1 MRSLPSLIRGS
12 VMHFLVHFEPYIYPP
27 KEEKGKQSNKEKKTA
42 NLTLSVIPET
52 MIDDYMNF

>member
-1 MRSLPSLIRGS
+1 
-12 VMHFLVHFEPYIYPP
+12 MHFLVHFEPYIYLP
-27 KEEKGKQSNKEKKTA
+27 KEKKRKQSNKEKKIA